1 MHKHVFGPVP
11 SRRLGISLGVDL
23 IPRKICSFDCVYC
36 ECGATTKLTAQ
47 RKQYVSVEQVKQE
60 LASFLN
66 NNPLP
71 DYITLSGSGE
81 PTLNTG
87 FGEVIRFV
95 ASGWPAV
102 PVAVL
107 TNGSLL
113 CSPDVRQDLL
123 DADLVLPS
131 LDAGSQEVFLKI
143 NVPVPGMDIGEYI
156 QGLVD
161 FRREFHREIWLETL
175 ILPGYNDSD
184 EELDLLKAA
193 FQRIS
198 PDRIQINTLD
208 RPGRLPGLKAASME
222 NLERIK
228 NYWNLSATE
237 IIAPAQTRKEVA
249 SYSSNIEETI
259 LGTVRR
265 RPCTVQD
272 LSSVLGI
279 HVNEVNKYLAVM
291 EKQGTIKRMRQKRGV
306 FFTRHRG

>member
-1 MHKHVFGPVP
+1 MLKHVFGPVP

-23 IPRKICSFDCVYC
+23 VPRKICSFDCVYC
-36 ECGATTKLTAQ
+36 ECGATTKLTAE
-47 RKQYVSVEQVKQE
+47 RKEYVPVEQVKQE
-60 LASFLN
+60 IASFLN
-66 NNPLP
+66 SNPP
-71 DYITLSGSGE
+71 PEYVTLSGSGE
-81 PTLNTG
+81 PTLNIG
-87 FGEVIRFV
+87 FGEVIRFIS
-95 ASGWPAV
+95 SGWPEV

-113 CSPDVRQDLL
+113 CSPDVRKDLMQ
-123 DADLVLPS
+123 ADLVLPS
-131 LDAGSQEVFLKI
+131 LDAGSQEVFERI
-143 NVPVPGMDIGEYI
+143 NVPVPGMDIEEYT

-161 FRREFHREIWLETL
+161 FRAEFPGEIWLETL

-184 EELDLLKAA
+184 EELDLMKAA

-208 RPGRLPGLKAASME
+208 RPGRIPGLKAASME
-222 NLERIK
+222 ELERIK
-228 NYWNLSATE
+228 NYWNLSAAE
-237 IIAPAQTRKEVA
+237 IIAPAQTRKEVP

-272 LSSVLGI
+272 LSAVLGL

-291 EKQGTIKRMRQKRGV
+291 EEQGAIKQLHQKRGV
-306 FFTRHRG
+306 FYTVSR